1 MDFLNELNEAQL
13 KAVEYNDGP
22 QLVIAGAGSG
32 KTRVLTYKIAYL
44 LERGVSASSLLVL
57 TFTNKAARE
66 MNKRIGDL
74 LGPEFT
80 RSLWAGTFHSL
91 FARILRREARL
102 LGFTSDFTI
111 YDSSDSKS
119 LIKSIVKEL
128 GLDEKVY
135 KPQLIASKIS
145 KAKNRLMLPSAYAA
159 DPTFRK
165 SDEYDAVREMPRIY
179 DIYTQRCRT
188 SNAMDF
194 DDLLLY
200 TFLLFR
206 DNEVIRKAYSERF
219 EHIMVD
225 EYQDT
230 NYAQYMI
237 ISQLTNPTSKICV
250 VGDDAQSIYG
260 FRGANIDNILNFQTQ
275 YPTALLT
282 KLECN
287 YRSTECIV
295 EAANSIIKHNR
306 RQIPKNIYSIQS
318 GGSPITL
325 FSTYSDKDESLKVA
339 AEITRLVR
347 REVVG
352 YDEIGLLYRTN
363 AQSRSFEEVFRK
375 SNIPYRIYGGLSFF
389 QRKEV
394 KDVIAYLRLMTNT
407 NDEEAF
413 KRIVNY
419 PARGIG
425 ATTISK
431 LMHAA
436 HINEVSMWMVA
447 KNAADYETGLGASAQ
462 KKLTDFVL
470 FVEGYAQKMESSS
483 AYEIALD
490 MVEQSGIIRD
500 LQQNEEVE
508 AQAKLEN
515 IQELLNAI
523 QEYELDMMEE
533 RGVERISI
541 ADYLSQVALLTD
553 ADEQDDGKA
562 KVTLMTVHAAKGLE
576 FDTVFITGMEDGL
589 FPSQNAQYSER
600 EIEEER
606 RLFYVAVTRAKRAC
620 YLTFAKSRFKWG
632 KTEFCSISPFVSE
645 IDSRYL
651 NDENN
656 ELRLKTTNEN
666 RGTEH
671 VKPMVSE
678 RKSINSLQGNA
689 VNLTR
694 FKKINQQSTSAAT
707 SSKTDT
713 MNSLQPANSLKA
725 GAIVEHDR
733 FGIGTVVSTEGAGDN
748 AKAVVNF
755 TNAGV
760 KTLLLRFAKISVLS

>member
-1 MDFLNELNEAQL
+1 
-13 KAVEYNDGP
+13 
-22 QLVIAGAGSG
+22 
-32 KTRVLTYKIAYL
+32 
-44 LERGVSASSLLVL
+44 
-57 TFTNKAARE
+57 
-66 MNKRIGDL
+66 
-74 LGPEFT
+74 
-80 RSLWAGTFHSL
+80 
-91 FARILRREARL
+91 
-102 LGFTSDFTI
+102 
-111 YDSSDSKS
+111 
-119 LIKSIVKEL
+119 
-128 GLDEKVY
+128 
-135 KPQLIASKIS
+135 
-145 KAKNRLMLPSAYAA
+145 
-159 DPTFRK
+159 
-165 SDEYDAVREMPRIY
+165 
-179 DIYTQRCRT
+179 
-188 SNAMDF
+188 
-194 DDLLLY
+194 
-200 TFLLFR
+200 
-206 DNEVIRKAYSERF
+206 
-219 EHIMVD
+219 
-225 EYQDT
+225 
-230 NYAQYMI
+230 
-237 ISQLTNPTSKICV
+237 
-250 VGDDAQSIYG
+250 
-260 FRGANIDNILNFQTQ
+260 
-275 YPTALLT
+275 
-282 KLECN
+282 
-287 YRSTECIV
+287 
-295 EAANSIIKHNR
+295 
-306 RQIPKNIYSIQS
+306 
-318 GGSPITL
+318 
-325 FSTYSDKDESLKVA
+325 
-339 AEITRLVR
+339 
-347 REVVG
+347 
-352 YDEIGLLYRTN
+352 
-363 AQSRSFEEVFRK
+363 VFRK

-394 KDVIAYLRLMTNT
+394 KDVIAYLRLMTNS

-436 HINEVSMWMVA
+436 HINEVSMWTVA

-541 ADYLSQVALLTD
+541 GDYLSQVALLTD

-725 GAIVEHDR
+725 GAIVEHDC

-755 TNAGV
+755 TSAGV